1 MFNIALFTL
10 LTLSA
15 VPALA
20 EEYVGFLKKNGTNW
34 TLENRSTNS
43 KRLPGRLCES
53 EDFQALTGNY
63 VRVNYSVGKECLKVN
78 SIEPEVFDPLNRRKT
93 KK

>member
-1 MFNIALFTL
+1 MLKLALFIFI
-10 LTLSA
+10 TLS
-15 VPALA
+15 VFPALA
-20 EEYVGFLKKNGTNW
+20 EEYVGFLKKDGTNW

-43 KRLPGRLCES
+43 RRLPGRLCES
-53 EDFQALTGNY
+53 ADFQALIGNY

>member
-1 MFNIALFTL
+1 MCKIAFFTF

-15 VPALA
+15 FPTLA
-20 EEYVGFLKKNGTNW
+20 EEYVGFLKKDGINW

-43 KRLPGRLCES
+43 KKLPGRLCES
-53 EDFQALTGNY
+53 GDFKALTGNY
-63 VRVNYSVGKECLKVN
+63 VRVNYSVGKDCLKVN